1 MQVFCGITTDQQS
14 GGAPSGHSDT
24 TCAVALVHAGGGLL
38 ATDTFSDDPRGWVR
52 FAGLLARQTHGAPIS
67 IAVDGEAGQIAE
79 FAAASGHLVVQA
91 ASPAAR
97 SKDALDDAIA
107 LARGLATGE
116 IQCTQPL
123 APRGE
128 IASLR
133 PILDTVTAAS
143 RARHDASEALTCL
156 LRAVFPAALAAWDDP
171 SEANAVAILTRL
183 PQPGALQS
191 ISTEEL
197 AADLATV
204 ADPGQVAAMAGA
216 LTEAIREIGGGDDP
230 SVAPSVSATAEAV
243 SAWDRSLE
251 GLIGLLQAKRPRYE
265 STEESPRYEPADG
278 TARYEPEIEASPPE
292 RTEGR
297 RRRRSAEPHRTVRLP
312 GDLPDRESLRA
323 LDPASQ
329 LHSIIQP
336 DLEATQVLPPEP
348 VDGEN
353 ATTRGIRRRR
363 AEPAELH
370 DGLSGDLP
378 GSAPRNVFEPA
389 SNPVPAP
396 AADPVTEGRR
406 HPWQPKE
413 DTFEELSSLTDDDD
427 GLLIF
432 GQAKSAWFKRPES
445 EEPEPEHWSLPG
457 DDGWRTARH
466 VTEAPEAEET
476 TTASGLPKRKP
487 QANLVPGS
495 VVGGSVERFD
505 EPIERDAE
513 LLAQNTSGYFK
524 GWGRARGGPRATMAA
539 RQTERMASR

>member
-1 MQVFCGITTDQQS
+1 MQVFCGITTDQRS
-14 GGAPSGHSDT
+14 DDPPSGTGDT
-24 TCAVALVHAGGGLL
+24 TCAVALVVAGGGLL
-38 ATDTFSDDPRGWVR
+38 AADTFGDDPRGWVR
-52 FAGLLARQTHGAPIS
+52 FAGLLARQTSGSPLS
-67 IAVDGEAGQIAE
+67 IAVDGEVGQLPE
-79 FAAASGHLVVQA
+79 FAAAAGHLVVQA

-116 IQCTQPL
+116 IQCAQPF

-133 PILDTVTAAS
+133 PILDTISAAS

-171 SEANAVAILTRL
+171 SEASAVAILTRL
-183 PQPGALQS
+183 PQPGAIQS

-230 SVAPSVSATAEAV
+230 SVAPSVSATAGAV

-251 GLIGLLQAKRPRYE
+251 GLVGLLQAKRPRFE
-265 STEESPRYEPADG
+265 TPQQAAP
-278 TARYEPEIEASPPE
+278 EPEEPE
-292 RTEGR
+292 SGR
-297 RRRRSAEPHRTVRLP
+297 RRRPTETHRTVRLP

-329 LHSIIQP
+329 LHSIVQP
-336 DLEATQVLPPEP
+336 DLEATQVIPESEPP
-348 VDGEN
+348 VDNDGS
-353 ATTRGIRRRR
+353 TTRSIRRRR
-363 AEPAELH
+363 SEPAELPH
-370 DGLSGDLP
+370 
-378 GSAPRNVFEPA
+378 
-389 SNPVPAP
+389 
-396 AADPVTEGRR
+396 AADPAPEGRR

-413 DTFEELSSLTDDDD
+413 ETFEDLADLSSLADDDD

-432 GQAKSAWFKRPES
+432 GQARSAWFKRPES
-445 EEPEPEHWSLPG
+445 EEPEPESWTLPG

-466 VTEAPEAEET
+466 VTEAPESEET

-495 VVGGSVERFD
+495 VVADDVGRLD

-524 GWGRARGGPRATMAA
+524 GWGRARGGPRATMAS
-539 RQTERMASR
+539 RQAERMASR

>member
-1 MQVFCGITTDQQS
+1 MQVFCGITTDHKS
-14 GGAPSGHSDT
+14 DGPPSGHGDT
-24 TCAVALVHAGGGLL
+24 MCAVALVVAGGGLL

-52 FAGLLARQTHGAPIS
+52 FAGLLARQTPGSSPLS
-67 IAVDGEAGQIAE
+67 IAVDGEVGQLAE
-79 FAAASGHLVVQA
+79 FASAAGHLVVQA
-91 ASPAAR
+91 SSPASR

-116 IQCTQPL
+116 IQCNQPF
-123 APRGE
+123 APRPDV
-128 IASLR
+128 ACLR
-133 PILDTVTAAS
+133 PILDTVSAAS

-183 PQPGALQS
+183 PQPGAIQS

-230 SVAPSVSATAEAV
+230 SVAPSVSATAGAV
-243 SAWDRSLE
+243 AAWDRSLE
-251 GLIGLLQAKRPRYE
+251 GLIGLLQAKRPRPE
-265 STEESPRYEPADG
+265 TVPAP
-278 TARYEPEIEASPPE
+278 APEPEPE
-292 RTEGR
+292 HTEGR
-297 RRRRSAEPHRTVRLP
+297 RRRRSVETHQTVRLP

-329 LHSIIQP
+329 LHSIVRP
-336 DLEATQVLPPEP
+336 DSEAAQVLHDLPLPPE
-348 VDGEN
+348 GET
-353 ATTRGIRRRR
+353 TTRGIRRRR
-363 AEPAELH
+363 AEPAGLPH
-370 DGLSGDLP
+370 D
-378 GSAPRNVFEPA
+378 EP
-389 SNPVPAP
+389 V
-396 AADPVTEGRR
+396 DEVRR
-406 HPWQPKE
+406 HPWQPKDE
-413 DTFEELSSLTDDDD
+413 TFEEFSGLTDDDD

-432 GQAKSAWFKRPES
+432 GQARSAWFKRPEG
-445 EEPEPEHWSLPG
+445 EEPEPESWTLPG

-466 VTEAPEAEET
+466 VTEAPEAEEA
-476 TTASGLPKRKP
+476 TTAAGLPRRKP

-495 VVGGSVERFD
+495 VTDDLPRVD

-524 GWGRARGGPRATMAA
+524 GWGRARGGGQGPMGT
-539 RQTERMASR
+539 RQAERMASR

>member
-1 MQVFCGITTDQQS
+1 MQVFCGITTDHQS
-14 GGAPSGHSDT
+14 DGPPSGHSDT
-24 TCAVALVHAGGGLL
+24 TCAVALVVAGGGLL

-52 FAGLLARQTHGAPIS
+52 FAGLLARQTQGAPLS
-67 IAVDGEAGQIAE
+67 IAVDGEVGQLGE
-79 FAAASGHLVVQA
+79 FAAAAGHLVLRA
-91 ASPAAR
+91 SSPASR

-116 IQCTQPL
+116 IQCNQPF
-123 APRGE
+123 APRSE

-133 PILDTVTAAS
+133 PILDTVSAAS
-143 RARHDASEALTCL
+143 RARHDAAEALTCL

-251 GLIGLLQAKRPRYE
+251 GLIGLLQAKRPRLEVPFAPEAEPVE
-265 STEESPRYEPADG
+265 SRH
-278 TARYEPEIEASPPE
+278 
-292 RTEGR
+292 
-297 RRRRSAEPHRTVRLP
+297 RRRSVEAHQTVRLP

-329 LHSIIQP
+329 LHSIITP
-336 DLEATQVLPPEP
+336 DLEATQVLPDSEQY
-348 VDGEN
+348 DDE
-353 ATTRGIRRRR
+353 ATTTRSLRRRR
-363 AEPAELH
+363 AEPAELSH
-370 DGLSGDLP
+370 P
-378 GSAPRNVFEPA
+378 SAFTQAADVP
-389 SNPVPAP
+389 PAP
-396 AADPVTEGRR
+396 PQPQGRR

-413 DTFEELSSLTDDDD
+413 ETFEDLSDLSSLADDDD

-445 EEPEPEHWSLPG
+445 EEPEPESWSLPG

-466 VTEAPEAEET
+466 VTEAPESEET

-495 VVGGSVERFD
+495 VVADDSGRFD

-513 LLAQNTSGYFK
+513 LLAQNTAGYFK

-539 RQTERMASR
+539 RQAERMASR